1 MQNNSI
7 FGVELLLFPNDQE
20 FVEQIRSR
28 GQQSSPGQIKGF
40 LPPGIRA
47 QPCHDP
53 TVILQRE
60 SDDVPIKGE
69 GLLGPG
75 PPAEEGD
82 ALVPAQVH
90 HARPGRGKANP
101 PVHAARL
108 APGAPPRARAARMG
122 RGRRP
127 GERAGSAV
135 RRGRGRRRRRKD
147 ADGERRSG
155 MAGPP
160 GPARQRRPPAS
171 LAEASRRRSLCQRVE
186 RAT

>member
-1 MQNNSI
+1 M
-7 FGVELLLFPNDQE
+7 
-20 FVEQIRSR
+20 EQIRSR

-90 HARPGRGKANP
+90 HARPGRGKANS

-108 APGAPPRARAARMG
+108 APGAPPRALAARMG
-122 RGRRP
+122 RSQRP
-127 GERAGSAV
+127 GGRSGSAG
-135 RRGRGRRRRRKD
+135 RGGRGRRWRQED
-147 ADGERRSG
+147 AGSERRAG
-155 MAGPP
+155 LAGPRSP
-160 GPARQRRPPAS
+160 ERQRRPPAS
-171 LAEASRRRSLCQRVE
+171 LAEASGSGSLCRCVE
-186 RAT
+186 KAT